1 MRFLADENFPLPS
14 SQCLRQAGYDVA
26 SISEDSWGIDNVEV
40 LARSVDE
47 QRFILTF
54 DRDYGELIYR
64 LRLPPPIGIIY
75 LRFRPHYPTE
85 AAEVLLNLLQIEEIQ
100 FEERFTIIERDRLRQ
115 RPMP

>member
-1 MRFLADENFPLPS
+1 M
-14 SQCLRQAGYDVA
+14 
-26 SISEDSWGIDNVEV
+26 

-54 DRDYGELIYR
+54 DPDYGELIYR

-75 LRFRPHYPTE
+75 LRFCPHYPTE
-85 AAEVLLNLLQIEEIQ
+85 AAEILLSLLQIEGMQ
-100 FEERFTIIERDRLRQ
+100 FEKRFTIIERDRLRQ